1 MRLAIIL
8 GNLGNTNDRFLSSGY
23 KDQPTKEEMI
33 KRAAA
38 IEGVAGVELV
48 GSWDITTETVDQVGA
63 LLARN
68 SLK

>member
-1 MRLAIIL
+1 VKYAIIL

-38 IEGVAGVELV
+38 IEGVEGVELV
-48 GSWDITTETVDQVGA
+48 GPGTSLRKTSRRSAACCRSTT
-63 LLARN
+63 
-68 SLK
+68 